1 MTVPSPLIYQLFL
14 SYSTITYSGIYN
26 KLSKPDATALMRIRF
41 VKNTFENLNLFFTE
55 KIFKKDL

>member
-26 KLSKPDATALMRIRF
+26 KLPKPDATALMRIRF